1 MICLFNIISAS
12 HPLFL
17 YKWQLIHYT
26 YYFHHYGMLVLLL
39 RSSELLDGI
48 TRSVFD
54 LRIYLSDIS
63 ADNPDTQ
70 KLDTAEKPD

>member
-1 MICLFNIISAS
+1 
-12 HPLFL
+12 
-17 YKWQLIHYT
+17 
-26 YYFHHYGMLVLLL
+26 MLVLLL
-39 RSSELLDGI
+39 RVIKELLDGI

-70 KLDTAEKPD
+70 SWIPPRSQIDATIAVHPGTVTPKIRDKGVQYTDDA